1 MALIPLAEVQA
12 AILGAVS
19 RLEPVEVD
27 LRDALGLV
35 LAEQVT
41 APEAVPPF
49 PNTAMDGYAVRAADT
64 AGAAEGAPV
73 RLRVVGELAAGH
85 APIVAVGA
93 GEAIRIMTG
102 APMPDGADAI
112 VMVERTERDP
122 SVAGDEGVLI
132 TLEVEPGLHVR
143 RAGGDLEAG
152 DVVFEPGTV
161 LTAARIGVLA
171 TVGARRVLAHPR
183 VRVGVLSTGDELVDA
198 PIEAGPLEPGKI
210 RDSNRP
216 MLLAQLAD
224 AGAEPLDLGAAHDD
238 ADLMTR
244 TLADAVEQCDAV
256 ITSGGVSVGDF
267 DYVSDALERIA
278 RDDDTGASR
287 VDWYQVAIKPAKPLC
302 IGMVQGTPVFGL
314 PGNPVSSFVSFELFA
329 RPALRMMMGHDR
341 PFRREVSAT
350 AASSLRR
357 RVDGKL
363 HLDRVVVDVVDGA
376 YVATA
381 VRSQES
387 NALAASAAA
396 NGFALLPDG
405 EGVDAGDPVTVMLL
419 D

>member
-1 MALIPLAEVQA
+1 VIPLDEVQA
-12 AILGAVS
+12 AIFGAVA

-35 LAEQVT
+35 LAERVV

-64 AGAAEGAPV
+64 VGATEDTPI

-85 APIVAVGA
+85 APTVAVGD

-102 APMPDGADAI
+102 APMPDGADSI
-112 VMVERTERDP
+112 VMVERTTRDP
-122 SVAGDEGVLI
+122 SGDGDEGVRI
-132 TLEVEPGLHVR
+132 TLEVESGRHVR

-152 DVVFEPGTV
+152 DVVFDPGTEV
-161 LTAARIGVLA
+161 TAARIGVLA
-171 TVGARRVLAHPR
+171 TVGARRVRAYPR
-183 VRVGVLSTGDELVDA
+183 VRVGVLSTGDELV
-198 PIEAGPLEPGKI
+198 ESGPLEPGKI

-224 AGAEPLDLGAAHDD
+224 AGAEPVDLGAAHDD
-238 ADLMTR
+238 ADFMTR
-244 TLADAVEQCDAV
+244 TLADAVARCDAV
-256 ITSGGVSVGDF
+256 LTSGGVSVGDF

-278 RDDDTGASR
+278 RDDPSGASR

-302 IGMVQGTPVFGL
+302 FGMVRRTPVFGL

-329 RPALRMMMGHDR
+329 RPALRMMMGHDH
-341 PFRREVSAT
+341 PFRRQVTAT
-350 AASSLRR
+350 AAGPMRR
-357 RVDGKL
+357 RLDGKL
-363 HLDRVVVDVVDGA
+363 HLDRVVVDVVDGS

-387 NALAASAAA
+387 NALASSAAA
-396 NGFALLPDG
+396 NAFALLPDG
-405 EGVDAGDPVTVMLL
+405 EGVDAGEPITVMLL

>member
-1 MALIPLAEVQA
+1 MIPLADVQA
-12 AILGAVS
+12 AIFGAMT
-19 RLEPVEVD
+19 RLEPIEVD

-35 LAEQVT
+35 LAERVT

-49 PNTAMDGYAVRAADT
+49 ANTAMDGYAVRAADT
-64 AGAAEGAPV
+64 VGAAEGAPV

-85 APIVAVGA
+85 APTLAVGD

-102 APMPDGADAI
+102 APMPDGADAV

-122 SVAGDEGVLI
+122 SGDGDDGVLV
-132 TLEVEPGLHVR
+132 TLAVEPGLHVR

-152 DVVFEPGTV
+152 DLVFDPGTE
-161 LTAARIGVLA
+161 LTAARVGVLA
-171 TVGARRVLAHPR
+171 TVGARGVRVHPR
-183 VRVGVLSTGDELVDA
+183 ARVGVLSTGDELV
-198 PIEAGPLEPGKI
+198 ESGPLAPGKI

-216 MLLAQLAD
+216 MLLAQLTD
-224 AGAEPLDLGAAHDD
+224 AGAEAIDLGAAHDD
-238 ADLMTR
+238 ADLMTSALR
-244 TLADAVEQCDAV
+244 DAVARCDAV

-278 RDDDTGASR
+278 RDDPSGASR

-302 IGMVQGTPVFGL
+302 VGMLHGTPVFGL

-329 RPALRMMMGHDR
+329 RPALRMMMGHTR
-341 PFRREVSAT
+341 AFRREVLAT
-350 AASSLRR
+350 AAEPLRR
-357 RVDGKL
+357 RLDGKL
-363 HLDRVVVDVVDGA
+363 HLDRVVVDVVDGR
-376 YVATA
+376 YVATG

-396 NGFALLPDG
+396 NALALIPDG
-405 EGVDAGDPVTVMLL
+405 DGLDAGDPVTVMLL
-419 D
+419 E

>member
-1 MALIPLAEVQA
+1 VIPLAEVQA
-12 AILGAVS
+12 AIFGSVTPLH
-19 RLEPVEVD
+19 PVEVD

-35 LAEQVT
+35 LAEHVV

-49 PNTAMDGYAVRAADT
+49 ANTAMDGYAVQAADT
-64 AGAAEGAPV
+64 RDATEANPV

-85 APIVAVGA
+85 APTVEVGA

-102 APMPDGADAI
+102 APMPEGADAI
-112 VMVERTERDP
+112 VMVERTTRDGDDG
-122 SVAGDEGVLI
+122 VAV
-132 TLEVEPGLHVR
+132 TLAVEPGQHVR

-152 DVVFEPGTV
+152 DVVFEPGAV
-161 LTAARIGVLA
+161 LTAARVGVLA
-171 TVGARRVLAHPR
+171 TVDARRVTVFPR
-183 VRVGVLSTGDELVDA
+183 ARVGVLSTGDELV
-198 PIEAGPLEPGKI
+198 ESGPLAPGKI

-216 MLLAQLAD
+216 MLLAQLVD
-224 AGAEPLDLGAAHDD
+224 AGAEAVDLGAAHDD
-238 ADLMTR
+238 AAVMTA
-244 TLADAVEQCDAV
+244 TLADAVAGCDAV

-278 RDDDTGASR
+278 GDDTSGASR

-302 IGMVQGTPVFGL
+302 FAMVRGTPVFGL

-329 RPALRMMMGHDR
+329 RPALRQMMGHEY
-341 PFRREVSAT
+341 PFRPHVLAT
-350 AASSLRR
+350 AAEAMHR

-363 HLDRVVVDVVDGA
+363 HLDRVVVDVVDGR

-405 EGVDAGDPVTVMLL
+405 EGVAAGDDLTVMLL

>member
-1 MALIPLAEVQA
+1 MIPLPDVQA
-12 AILGAVS
+12 AIFGAVT

-27 LRDALGLV
+27 LRDARGLV

-41 APEAVPPF
+41 APEPVPPF

-85 APIVAVGA
+85 APTVGVGA

-112 VMVERTERDP
+112 VMVERTERDTG
-122 SVAGDEGVLI
+122 GDDGGVFI
-132 TLEVEPGLHVR
+132 TLEVAPGLHVR

-152 DVVFEPGTV
+152 EVVFEPGTV
-161 LTAARIGVLA
+161 LTPARIGVLA
-171 TVGARRVLAHPR
+171 TVGARRVRAYPR
-183 VRVGVLSTGDELVDA
+183 VRVGVLSTGDELV
-198 PIEAGPLEPGKI
+198 ETGPLEPGKI

-244 TLADAVEQCDAV
+244 TLADAVTQCDAV

-278 RDDDTGASR
+278 SDDATGASR

-302 IGMVQGTPVFGL
+302 FAMLQGTPVFGL

-341 PFRREVSAT
+341 PFRREVTAT
-350 AASSLRR
+350 AAGPVRR

-396 NGFALLPDG
+396 NALALLPDG
-405 EGVDAGDPVTVMLL
+405 EGVDAGDPVRVMLL

>member
-1 MALIPLAEVQA
+1 VIPLDEVQA
-12 AILGAVS
+12 AIFGAIV
-19 RLEPVEVD
+19 RLEPAVVD

-64 AGAAEGAPV
+64 TGAAEGSPV

-85 APIVAVGA
+85 APTVAVGA

-112 VMVERTERDP
+112 VMVERTQRDADD
-122 SVAGDEGVLI
+122 SVLV
-132 TLEVEPGLHVR
+132 TLEVASGQHVR

-152 DVVFEPGTV
+152 QVVFEPGVV
-161 LTAARIGVLA
+161 LGAARVGVLA
-171 TVGARRVLAHPR
+171 TVDVQRASVFPR
-183 VRVGVLSTGDELVDA
+183 ARVGVLSTGDELV
-198 PIEAGPLEPGKI
+198 ESGPLAPGKI

-216 MLLAQLAD
+216 MLLAQLAG
-224 AGAEPLDLGAAHDD
+224 AGAIPIDLGSANDD
-238 ADLMTR
+238 EALMTA
-244 TLADAVEQCDAV
+244 TLADAVARCDAV

-267 DYVSDALERIA
+267 DYVSDALQRIA
-278 RDDDTGASR
+278 ADDTTGASR

-302 IGMVQGTPVFGL
+302 FGMLRGTPVFGL

-329 RPALRMMMGHDR
+329 RPALLQMMGHEQTSR
-341 PFRREVSAT
+341 PQVVARAEHAMP
-350 AASSLRR
+350 RR
-357 RVDGKL
+357 RDGKL
-363 HLDRVVVDVVDGA
+363 HFDRVVVRVEAGR
-376 YVATA
+376 YVATG

-396 NGFALLPDG
+396 NGLARLPDG
-405 EGVDAGDPVTVMLL
+405 EGVDAGDDVMVMLI

>member
-1 MALIPLAEVQA
+1 VIPLADVQA
-12 AILGAVS
+12 AIFGAVT

-27 LRDALGLV
+27 LRDARGLV

-64 AGAAEGAPV
+64 AGAAEGNPV
-73 RLRVVGELAAGH
+73 HLRVVGELAAGH
-85 APIVAVGA
+85 APTTAVGD

-112 VMVERTERDP
+112 VMVERTERE
-122 SVAGDEGVLI
+122 GDDGVLI
-132 TLEVEPGLHVR
+132 TLEVAPGLHVR

-161 LTAARIGVLA
+161 LTPARIGVLA
-171 TVGARRVLAHPR
+171 TVGARRLRAHPR
-183 VRVGVLSTGDELVDA
+183 VRVGVLSTGDELV
-198 PIEAGPLEPGKI
+198 ETGPLPPGKI

-224 AGAEPLDLGAAHDD
+224 AGAEPIDLGSAHDD
-238 ADLMTR
+238 ADVMTR
-244 TLADAVEQCDAV
+244 TLTDAIAQCDAV

-278 RDDDTGASR
+278 ADDTSGASR

-302 IGMVQGTPVFGL
+302 IGMLRGTPVFGL

-341 PFRREVSAT
+341 PFRREVLAT
-350 AASSLRR
+350 AASPMRR

-376 YVATA
+376 YVATG

-396 NGFALLPDG
+396 NAFALLPDG
-405 EGVDAGDPVTVMLL
+405 EGVEAGDPVRIMLL

>member
-1 MALIPLAEVQA
+1 VIPLADVQA
-12 AILGAVS
+12 AIFGAVT
-19 RLEPVEVD
+19 RLAPVEVD
-27 LRDALGLV
+27 LRDARGLV
-35 LAEQVT
+35 LAERVT

-49 PNTAMDGYAVRAADT
+49 PNTAMDGYAVRAVDT
-64 AGAAEGAPV
+64 VGAAEGAPV

-85 APIVAVGA
+85 APTTAVGG

-112 VMVERTERDP
+112 VMVERTERDDR
-122 SVAGDEGVLI
+122 GDGDGVLI
-132 TLEVEPGLHVR
+132 TLAVDPGLHVR

-161 LTAARIGVLA
+161 LSPARIGVLA
-171 TVGARRVLAHPR
+171 TVGARRVRAHPR

-198 PIEAGPLEPGKI
+198 LIEAGPLAPGKI

-224 AGAEPLDLGAAHDD
+224 AGAEPLDLGSAHDD
-238 ADLMTR
+238 ADVMTR
-244 TLADAVEQCDAV
+244 TLGDAVTQCDAV

-278 RDDDTGASR
+278 RDDATGGSR
-287 VDWYQVAIKPAKPLC
+287 VNWYQVAIKPAKPLC
-302 IGMVQGTPVFGL
+302 IAMLRGTPVFGL

-329 RPALRMMMGHDR
+329 RPGLRMMMGHEQ
-341 PFRREVSAT
+341 PFRREVLAT
-350 AASSLRR
+350 AASPMRR

-363 HLDRVVVDVVDGA
+363 HFDRVVVDVVDGA
-376 YVATA
+376 YFATG

-387 NALAASAAA
+387 NALAASANA
-396 NGFALLPDG
+396 NALALLPDG

-419 D
+419 E

>member
-1 MALIPLAEVQA
+1 MIPLADVQS
-12 AILGAVS
+12 AIFRAIS
-19 RLEPVEVD
+19 PLEPIEVP
-27 LRDALGLV
+27 RGDALGLV
-35 LAEQVT
+35 LAERVA

-49 PNTAMDGYAVRAADT
+49 ANTAMDGYAVRAADT
-64 AGAAEGAPV
+64 TGAAEGAPV

-85 APIVAVGA
+85 APTVAVGA
-93 GEAIRIMTG
+93 GEAVRIMTG

-112 VMVERTERDP
+112 VMVERSERDD
-122 SVAGDEGVLI
+122 GDGVLL
-132 TLEVEPGLHVR
+132 TLAVEPGLHVR

-171 TVGARRVLAHPR
+171 TVGAERVRAHPR
-183 VRVGVLSTGDELVDA
+183 ARVGVLSTGDELV
-198 PIEAGPLEPGKI
+198 ESGPLAPGKI

-224 AGAEPLDLGAAHDD
+224 AGADPVDLGAAHDD
-238 ADLMTR
+238 ADVMTR
-244 TLADAVEQCDAV
+244 TLRDAIARCDAV

-278 RDDDTGASR
+278 GEDASGASS

-302 IGMVQGTPVFGL
+302 AGMLRGTPVFGL

-329 RPALRMMMGHDR
+329 RPALRMMMGHEH
-341 PFRREVSAT
+341 PFRREVLAT
-350 AASSLRR
+350 AAEPLRR

-363 HLDRVVVDVVDGA
+363 HLDRVVVDVVDGR
-376 YVATA
+376 YVARG

-396 NGFALLPDG
+396 NAFALLPDG
-405 EGVDAGDPVTVMLL
+405 DGVDAGDPVTVMLL

>member
-1 MALIPLAEVQA
+1 MALIPLGDVRA
-12 AILGAVS
+12 AIFGAVT

-35 LAEQVT
+35 LAQQIT

-73 RLRVVGELAAGH
+73 RLRVVGDLAAGH
-85 APIVAVGA
+85 APTVAVGA

-122 SVAGDEGVLI
+122 SVAGTEGVLV
-132 TLEVEPGLHVR
+132 TLEVESGRHVR

-152 DVVFEPGTV
+152 DIVFEPGTV

-171 TVGARRVLAHPR
+171 TVGARRVLAYPR
-183 VRVGVLSTGDELVDA
+183 VRVGVLSTGDELV
-198 PIEAGPLEPGKI
+198 ETGPLEPGKI

-224 AGAEPLDLGAAHDD
+224 AGAEPLDLGTAHDD
-238 ADLMTR
+238 ADVMTR
-244 TLADAVEQCDAV
+244 TLADAVAQCDAV

-278 RDDDTGASR
+278 SDDASGASR
-287 VDWYQVAIKPAKPLC
+287 VDWYQIAIKPAKPLC
-302 IGMVQGTPVFGL
+302 IATVRGTSVFGL
-314 PGNPVSSFVSFELFA
+314 PGNPVSSMVSFELFA
-329 RPALRMMMGHDR
+329 RPALRSMMGHAD
-341 PFRREVSAT
+341 PFRPEVLA
-350 AASSLRR
+350 L
-357 RVDGKL
+357 VDGG
-363 HLDRVVVDVVDGA
+363 LDRRPDGKVHFDRVRVRVEAGRHVVAG
-376 YVATA
+376 
-381 VRSQES
+381 VRNQES
-387 NALAASAAA
+387 NALASSAMAEGLA
-396 NGFALLPDG
+396 ILPDG
-405 EGVDAGDPVTVMLL
+405 DGVPDGGEVTVMLFT
-419 D
+419 

>member
-1 MALIPLAEVQA
+1 MPLIPLADVQA
-12 AILGAVS
+12 AIFGAVTP
-19 RLEPVEVD
+19 LEPVAVN
-27 LRDALGLV
+27 LRDARGLV

-64 AGAAEGAPV
+64 TAAGEGAPV

-85 APIVAVGA
+85 APTTAVGE

-122 SVAGDEGVLI
+122 SSDDGDDGVLI
-132 TLEVEPGLHVR
+132 TLAVGPGLHVR

-161 LTAARIGVLA
+161 LTPARVGVLA
-171 TVGARRVLAHPR
+171 TVGARRVRAHPR
-183 VRVGVLSTGDELVDA
+183 VRVGVLSTGDELV
-198 PIEAGPLEPGKI
+198 ETGPLAPGKI

-224 AGAEPLDLGAAHDD
+224 AGAEPLDLGSAHDD
-238 ADLMTR
+238 ADVMTR
-244 TLADAVEQCDAV
+244 TLSDAVSQCDAV

-278 RDDDTGASR
+278 RDDASGASR

-302 IGMVQGTPVFGL
+302 IGMLRGTPVFGL

-329 RPALRMMMGHDR
+329 RPALRMIMGHDH
-341 PFRREVSAT
+341 PFRREVLAT
-350 AASSLRR
+350 AASPMRR

-376 YVATA
+376 YVATS

-396 NGFALLPDG
+396 NAFALLPDG
-405 EGVDAGDPVTVMLL
+405 EGVDIGDPVRVMLL

>member
-1 MALIPLAEVQA
+1 MIPLADVQA
-12 AILGAVS
+12 AIFGAVA

-64 AGAAEGAPV
+64 KGADEGSPV

-85 APIVAVGA
+85 PPTVAVGE

-112 VMVERTERDP
+112 VMVERTKRDA
-122 SVAGDEGVLI
+122 SDEASDGDGDGVLV
-132 TLEVEPGLHVR
+132 TLAVEPGLHVR

-152 DVVFEPGTV
+152 DIVFEPGTV
-161 LTAARIGVLA
+161 LTPARIGVLA
-171 TVGARRVLAHPR
+171 TVGARRVRAHPKA
-183 VRVGVLSTGDELVDA
+183 RVGVLSTGDELV
-198 PIEAGPLEPGKI
+198 EEGPLAPGKI

-224 AGAEPLDLGAAHDD
+224 AGAEPVDLGTAHDD
-238 ADLMTR
+238 ADVMTR
-244 TLADAVEQCDAV
+244 TLADAIARCDAV
-256 ITSGGVSVGDF
+256 LTSGGVSVGDF

-278 RDDDTGASR
+278 RDDASGASR

-302 IGMVQGTPVFGL
+302 IAMIDGTPVFGL

-329 RPALRMMMGHDR
+329 RPALRMMMGHPQ
-341 PFRREVSAT
+341 PFRREITAT
-350 AASSLRR
+350 AAMPMRR

-376 YVATA
+376 YVATG

-396 NGFALLPDG
+396 NGLALLPDG
-405 EGVDAGDPVTVMLL
+405 EGVDAGDRVTVMLL